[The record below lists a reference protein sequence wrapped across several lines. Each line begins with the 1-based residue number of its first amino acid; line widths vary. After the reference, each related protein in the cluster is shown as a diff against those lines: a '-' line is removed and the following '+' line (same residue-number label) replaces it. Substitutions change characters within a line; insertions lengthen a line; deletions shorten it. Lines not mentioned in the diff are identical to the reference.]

1 MQVILIN
8 IALGMIIYTICLMVF
23 LIKDR
28 RFDDETGHNND
39 GEDEGGIPV
48 SLPPDFDLPPGV
60 CLPDDPRA
68 LKLMESEEVYA

>member
-8 IALGMIIYTICLMVF
+8 IGLGMIIYTICLMVF
-23 LIKDR
+23 LIKDTPYDNQKGH
-28 RFDDETGHNND
+28 DDGD
-39 GEDEGGIPV
+39 DEGGIPV

-68 LKLMESEEVYA
+68 LKLIETEEVYA